1 MAMMELLGY
10 FRSLFWA
17 CAALAA
23 VLLPAAAQE
32 NLDAGKSPAQ
42 IFASDCAI
50 CHKSPQGLAKGGGLL
65 GVSRFLREHY
75 TASRET
81 AAVLGAYLQQL
92 EATAPAAKPR
102 QPRRATSGGTPKPS
116 EKPKAADGKSDSA
129 KAGET
134 KPGNAGPSEV
144 KPVEA
149 KPVEPKS
156 AESKDTNSPAGPT
169 ATPPASESKPDS
181 AATAKPASESNA
193 AADKPAAASSGSKE

>member
-1 MAMMELLGY
+1 MREPLGF
-10 FRSLFWA
+10 FRTSVWL

-23 VLLPAAAQE
+23 ASLPATAQE

-50 CHKSPQGLAKGGGLL
+50 CHKSPQGLARGGGLL

-92 EATAPAAKPR
+92 EAAAPAAKPR
-102 QPRRATSGGTPKPS
+102 QPRRATSGGAPKPA
-116 EKPKAADGKSDSA
+116 EKPKAGEGKTDNA

-134 KPGNAGPSEV
+134 KPGETGPPEV

-156 AESKDTNSPAGPT
+156 AESKDANPVAGS
-169 ATPPASESKPDS
+169 ASARPASESKPDS
-181 AATAKPASESNA
+181 AAAAKPASESNA
-193 AADKPAAASSGSKE
+193 AADKPAAANSGSKEQ